1 MSIKVTKVGCLQ
13 VRKERHIVKRWGIRK
28 WLWIWL
34 VLVNLGAAFGG
45 AGISWAGQPS
55 TPPAGLSP
63 LDTPALMPSFHLSSV
78 DGALFDSAAL
88 QGKVVV
94 VRFWATW

>member
-1 MSIKVTKVGCLQ
+1 MSIQVKKVGCMQ

-28 WLWIWL
+28 GLWLWS
-34 VLVNLGAAFGG
+34 VLVSLGIAFGG
-45 AGISWAGQPS
+45 VGISWAGQPS
-55 TPPAGLSP
+55 PPPAGLSP
-63 LDTPALMPSFHLSSV
+63 LGTPAFMPSFHLSSV
-78 DGALFDSAAL
+78 DGAQFDSATL